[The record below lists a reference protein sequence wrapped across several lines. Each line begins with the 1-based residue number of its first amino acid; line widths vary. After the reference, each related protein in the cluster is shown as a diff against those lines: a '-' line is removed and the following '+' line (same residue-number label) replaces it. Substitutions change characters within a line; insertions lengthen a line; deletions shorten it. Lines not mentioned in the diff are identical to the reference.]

1 MVPGASGPTAR
12 ERVSFMT
19 ATFFGTGFAP
29 VASGTVATIAAVPLY
44 LALVLLPPP
53 GARLPLYVAA
63 TILIAVVGALAA
75 GVVERRLGTH
85 DPSEVVIDEVAGF
98 LVTMLLV
105 PPGPFTLAAG
115 FLAFRAFDIFKPW
128 PAGRAE
134 RIPGGWGIMAD
145 DLVCGLYANLLLQ
158 AATRILA

>member
-1 MVPGASGPTAR
+1 MAPGVSGSTFGAR
-12 ERVSFMT
+12 VALVI
-19 ATFFGTGFAP
+19 ATWFGTGFAP
-29 VASGTVATIAAVPLY
+29 VASGTVATLATVPLY
-44 LALVLLPPP
+44 LALVSLPPQ
-53 GARLPLYVAA
+53 GARLPIYLAA
-63 TILIAVVGALAA
+63 TILIAVLGAVAA

-105 PPGPFTLAAG
+105 PPGAFTLAVG

-145 DLVCGLYANLLLQ
+145 DLICGLYANLVLQ
-158 AATRILA
+158 AAMRILP